1 MQEFGRFDVA
11 LPVSSAYA
19 TVQYSPTQT
28 NRGARGV
35 IIHLDGQGP
44 TTVGVYS
51 LQVECLDPASN
62 NWASLTTF
70 AASSTG
76 TTTTFHDLYIVYP
89 GAAET
94 AATVGV
100 QVQSLPLPYFWRT
113 KCTLSTG
120 DSTSWKWS
128 VGYQLIP

>member
-1 MQEFGRFDVA
+1 MQEFGRHDVA
-11 LPVSSAYA
+11 LVNSSAYA

-44 TTVGVYS
+44 TTIGTYA
-51 LQVECLDPASN
+51 LQVQVLDPCSG
-62 NWASLTTF
+62 NWATMTTF

-94 AATVGV
+94 AATANC
-100 QVQSLPLPYFWRT
+100 QVQALPLPYYWRT

-120 DSTSWKWS
+120 DSTSWQWG

>member
-11 LPVSSAYA
+11 LPVSTAWTTA
-19 TVQYSPTQT
+19 QASPTQT

-35 IIHLDGQGP
+35 IIHLTGEGP
-44 TTVGVYS
+44 TTVGVYT
-51 LQVECLDPASN
+51 LQVQVLDPASET
-62 NWASLTTF
+62 WATMTTF

-94 AATVGV
+94 AATANC
-100 QVQSLPLPYFWRT
+100 QVQALPLPYFWRT
-113 KCTLSTG
+113 QCTMSTG
-120 DSTSWKWS
+120 DSTSWKWG